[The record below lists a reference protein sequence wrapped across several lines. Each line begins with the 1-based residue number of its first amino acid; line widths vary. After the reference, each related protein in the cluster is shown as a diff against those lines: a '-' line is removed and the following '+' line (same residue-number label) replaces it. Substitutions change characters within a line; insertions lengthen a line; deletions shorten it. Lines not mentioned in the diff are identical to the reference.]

1 MHVMHNHIPLII
13 FQVECEAIAE
23 CLDEDE
29 KDVVFVDDENES
41 EDEEILLDESSDE
54 EQPSANDHVTTH
66 NNSTNNL
73 ITHRKNKST
82 SEWAMENLRLQQSSA
97 AAAASATISN
107 VAAASSSV
115 RNSFEN
121 AARKRYTDIL
131 SNVYE
136 NPKALENA
144 VVHDYSRQGT
154 SRMTATRSRHDAL
167 VIEDNNVNNQQT
179 MESNR

>member
-1 MHVMHNHIPLII
+1 MII

-54 EQPSANDHVTTH
+54 EQPSVNVQVTTH
-66 NNSTNNL
+66 NNSHNSANNL

-167 VIEDNNVNNQQT
+167 VIEDNYVNQQT